1 MGSTKIG
8 GGSKVSISDMEESYG
23 AIDEPMVLQS
33 SESGKQGG
41 LLLEEMENIWRLK
54 LQSSESVVDGISCSH
69 TPEAMVV
76 SLQHDTSIFEAIY

>member
-41 LLLEEMENIWRLK
+41 LLLEEMENI
-54 LQSSESVVDGISCSH
+54 
-69 TPEAMVV
+69 
-76 SLQHDTSIFEAIY
+76 